1 MRKQNKI
8 TVKFQTFLSA
18 VFFKHF
24 RKNKL
29 KFWSN
34 TQAFISYTLFTCC
47 KTAPTPAIHFLLGE
61 LPMEGKVH
69 SDMFSLFFSVWSNPD
84 SKIYEILKYLLFT
97 SPDNSR
103 TWAINLKHIMYG
115 MEDPLSCQMRDP
127 PSKSEYKEIVFT
139 HILAFREKELRIL
152 AASNSKMKY
161 LC

>member
-84 SKIYEILKYLLFT
+84 SKIYDILKYLLST
-97 SPDNSR
+97 SSDNSR
-103 TWAINLKHIMYG
+103 TWAIKLRHISQMYG
-115 MEDPLSCQMRDP
+115 MEYSIH
-127 PSKSEYKEIVFT
+127 PSEVKNGFSEGCPKGVARGT
-139 HILAFREKELRIL
+139 ARGKTILHRAWMDRVSFLLI
-152 AASNSKMKY
+152 
-161 LC
+161 